1 MKKIIAGYTI
11 IFIVL
16 IGTSCKKWVQETP
29 LSDGTLDGF
38 FKSKY
43 DADAAISGMYG
54 GLQQLLYGESQF
66 NNRYTFWGD
75 ARSDHMERQAQYS
88 NSATTEIHYNS
99 LTANNQFAD
108 WTPLYVAIGRANINI
123 AKFPLINTIAP
134 PADQLTLPT
143 LNSYMAQ
150 SYAMRALCYFYIA
163 RVWGGAPIRTTP
175 YKDGDVEGVRQP
187 VDSVLAQVISDLTTA
202 YNLTTKGAT
211 PIVWYIGEGAICA
224 MLADVYM
231 WKHDYNNAIIW
242 FKNLWKAKAP
252 FGGLAYNIAG
262 ATVTGSG
269 GAATDLE
276 PTGNWKTI
284 FTNPP
289 AVKETIWTL
298 HWDVIA
304 NGCPCMSGISSAVN
318 NTPMRTYEFLFKGPY
333 LGNWVKS
340 TTDVRP
346 KQTIDVTKTDNWD
359 RLLKW
364 YGPSGFTNAAGTYL
378 TAAQTAPT
386 GGIVGTDKTV
396 YLPMYRLADMYLLYA
411 EALNKIGDRA
421 NALKYLNV
429 VHQRAGL
436 SAYTLTQT
444 SSEQMMEDTILV
456 ERQKELFAEGK
467 RWFDLVR
474 TDHVLQIMN
483 PVLKQRQNLAGADTI
498 GFGTDKRKYYWPLHR
513 NVLNANSQLVQNP
526 PYGG

>member
-1 MKKIIAGYTI
+1 MKIIFSYI
-11 IFIVL
+11 LVFVVL
-16 IGTSCKKWVQETP
+16 VGMGCKKFVKETP
-29 LSDGTLDGF
+29 LSDGTLDQF

-43 DADAAISGMYG
+43 DADAAMAGMYG
-54 GLQQLLYGESQF
+54 QFQQLMYGESQF

-88 NSATTEIHYNS
+88 NSSTTEIHYNS
-99 LTANNQFAD
+99 LTANNNFAD

-123 AKFPLINTIAP
+123 EKFPQINLIAP
-134 PADQLTLPT
+134 PSGQLTAAA

-150 SYAMRALCYFYIA
+150 CYAMRGICYFYIA
-163 RVWGGAPIRTTP
+163 RVWGGAPIRTEP
-175 YKDGDVEGVRQP
+175 FLQFSPNSEGPRKP
-187 VDSVLAQVISDLTTA
+187 ADSVLAQAISDLTTA
-202 YNLTTKGAT
+202 YTLTTKGAT
-211 PIVWYIGEGAICA
+211 PTIWYIGEGAICA
-224 MLADVYM
+224 ALADVYM
-231 WKHDYNNAIIW
+231 WKHDYDNAIVW
-242 FKNLWKAKAP
+242 FKNLWKAKSP
-252 FGGLAYNIAG
+252 TGTVYNAAG
-262 ATVTGSG
+262 VNVTGSG
-269 GAATDLE
+269 GAAGDLE
-276 PTGNWKTI
+276 VTGNWKTI
-284 FTNPP
+284 FTNPGS
-289 AVKETIWTL
+289 VKETIWTL
-298 HWDVIA
+298 HWDVTE

-364 YGPSGFTNAAGTYL
+364 YGPSGFTNASTTYL
-378 TAAQTAPT
+378 TSTQAAAA
-386 GGIVGTDKTV
+386 VGTDKVV
-396 YLPMYRLADMYLLYA
+396 YLPLYRLADMYLLYA
-411 EALNKIGDRA
+411 EALNKKGDRT

-436 SAYTLTQT
+436 PAYTLPQVTT
-444 SSEQMMEDTILV
+444 EAMMEDTILV

-474 TDHVLQIMN
+474 TDHVLQIMD
-483 PVLKQRQNLAGADTI
+483 PILKQRQNLAGADTI
-498 GFGTDKRKYYWPLHR
+498 GFGGDKRKYFWPLHR

>member
-1 MKKIIAGYTI
+1 MKIISGYII
-11 IFIVL
+11 IFILL
-16 IGTSCKKWVQETP
+16 IGVSCKKWVKEVP
-29 LSDGTLDGF
+29 LSDGTLDQF

-43 DADAAISGMYG
+43 DADAAMAGMYG
-54 GLQQLLYGESQF
+54 QFQQLMYGESQF

-75 ARSDHMERQAQYS
+75 ARSDNMERQAQYS

-99 LTANNQFAD
+99 LTANNNFAD
-108 WTPLYVAIGRANINI
+108 WTPLYIAIGRANINI
-123 AKFPLINTIAP
+123 AKFPEINTVAAP
-134 PADQLTLPT
+134 SEQLTEAT
-143 LNSYMAQ
+143 LKSYLAQ
-150 SYAMRALCYFYIA
+150 CYAMRAICYFYIA

-175 YKDGDVEGVRQP
+175 YLQYVPNSEGPRKP

-202 YNLTTKGAT
+202 YNFTTKGAT
-211 PIVWYIGEGAICA
+211 PTVWYIGEGAICA
-224 MLADVYM
+224 MMADVYM
-231 WKHDYNNAIIW
+231 WEHDYDNAIIW
-242 FKNLWKAKAP
+242 FKNLWKAKSP
-252 FGGLAYNIAG
+252 VNTTYNAAG

-269 GAATDLE
+269 GAAGDLE
-276 PTGNWKTI
+276 ITGNWKTI
-284 FTNPP
+284 FTNPGS
-289 AVKETIWTL
+289 VKETIWTL
-298 HWDVIA
+298 NWDING
-304 NGCPCMSGISSAVN
+304 NGCPCMAGVSSAVN

-333 LGNWVKS
+333 LNNWVKS

-346 KQTIDVTKTDNWD
+346 KQSIDVTKTDNWD

-364 YGPSGFTNAAGTYL
+364 YGPSGFTNASTNYL
-378 TAAQTAPT
+378 TSTQAAAA
-386 GGIVGTDKTV
+386 VGTDKTV

-411 EALNKIGDRA
+411 EALNKKGDIT

-436 SAYTLTQT
+436 PAYTAAQIPAQ
-444 SSEQMMEDTILV
+444 SNMEDTLLV

-474 TDHVLQIMN
+474 TDHVLQVMD

-498 GFGTDKRKYYWPLHR
+498 GFGSDKRKYYWPLHR

>member
-1 MKKIIAGYTI
+1 MKIIFSYI
-11 IFIVL
+11 LVFVLL
-16 IGTSCKKWVQETP
+16 IGSGCKKFVKEDP
-29 LSDGTLDGF
+29 LSDGTLDQF

-43 DADAAISGMYG
+43 DADAAMAGMYG
-54 GLQQLLYGESQF
+54 QFQQLMYGESQF

-75 ARSDHMERQAQYS
+75 ARSDNMERQAQYS
-88 NSATTEIHYNS
+88 NSSTTEIHYNS
-99 LTANNQFAD
+99 LTANNNFAD

-123 AKFPLINTIAP
+123 AKFPVINQIAA
-134 PADQLTLPT
+134 PADQLTAAS

-150 SYAMRALCYFYIA
+150 CYAMRAMCYFYIA

-175 YKDGDVEGVRQP
+175 FLQNTTANPEGPRKP
-187 VDSVLAQVISDLTTA
+187 VDSVLAQAISDFTTA
-202 YNLTTKGAT
+202 YNLVAKGGT
-211 PIVWYIGEGAICA
+211 PTVWYIGEGAICA

-231 WKHDYNNAIIW
+231 WKHDYDNAIIW
-242 FKNLWKAKAP
+242 FKNLWKAKSP
-252 FGGLAYNIAG
+252 TGTTYNAAG
-262 ATVTGSG
+262 VNVTGSG
-269 GAATDLE
+269 GAAGDLE
-276 PTGNWKTI
+276 VTGNWKTI
-284 FTNPP
+284 FTNPGS
-289 AVKETIWTL
+289 VKETIWTL
-298 HWDVIA
+298 HWDVTA

-333 LGNWVKS
+333 LGNWIKS

-346 KQTIDVTKTDNWD
+346 KQSIDVTKTDNWD

-364 YGPSGFTNAAGTYL
+364 YGPSGFTNASTTYL
-378 TAAQTAPT
+378 TSTQSAAA
-386 GGIVGTDKTV
+386 VGTDKVV

-411 EALNKIGDRA
+411 EALNKKGDIT

-436 SAYTLTQT
+436 PAYTAAQIPGQ
-444 SSEQMMEDTILV
+444 SNMEDTLLV

-474 TDHVLQIMN
+474 TDHVLQIMD
-483 PVLKQRQNLAGADTI
+483 PVLKQRQNLAGADTT
-498 GFGTDKRKYYWPLHR
+498 GFGGDKRKYLWPLHR

>member
-1 MKKIIAGYTI
+1 M
-11 IFIVL
+11 
-16 IGTSCKKWVQETP
+16 IGFGCKKWVKEEP
-29 LSDGTLDGF
+29 LSDGTLDQF

-43 DADAAISGMYG
+43 DADAAMAGMYG
-54 GLQQLLYGESQF
+54 QLQQVMFGESQF

-88 NSATTEIHYNS
+88 NSSTTEMHYNS
-99 LTANNQFAD
+99 LTANNNFAD
-108 WTPLYVAIGRANINI
+108 WTPLYVAIGRANINL
-123 AKFPLINTIAP
+123 AKFPEINKIAP
-134 PADQLTLPT
+134 PAEQLTLPT

-150 SYAMRALCYFYIA
+150 CYAMRALCYFYIA
-163 RVWGGAPIRTTP
+163 RVWGAAPIRTEP
-175 YKDGDVEGVRQP
+175 FLQYSSNPEGARKP
-187 VDSVLAQVISDLTTA
+187 VDSVYAQIISDLTAA
-202 YNLTTKGAT
+202 YNLTVKGAT
-211 PIVWYIGEGAICA
+211 PTVWYIGEGAICA
-224 MLADVYM
+224 MMADVYM
-231 WKHDYNNAIIW
+231 WKKDYDNAIIW
-242 FKNLWKAKAP
+242 FKNLWKAKSP
-252 FGGLAYNIAG
+252 TGTTYNNAG

-269 GAATDLE
+269 GAAADLE
-276 PTGNWKTI
+276 PTANWKTI
-284 FTNPP
+284 FTNPGS
-289 AVKETIWTL
+289 VKETIWTL
-298 HWDVIA
+298 HWDVTN

-364 YGPSGFTNAAGTYL
+364 YGPSGFTNASTNYL
-378 TAAQTAPT
+378 TSTQAASA
-386 GGIVGTDKTV
+386 VGTDKVV

-411 EALNKIGDRA
+411 EALNKKGDRP

-436 SAYTLTQT
+436 SAYTLPQVNT
-444 SSEQMMEDTILV
+444 EIMMEDTILV

-474 TDHVLQIMN
+474 TDHVLQIMD
-483 PVLKQRQNLAGADTI
+483 PVLKQRQNLAGADTT
-498 GFGTDKRKYYWPLHR
+498 GFGGDKRKYLWPLHR
-513 NVLNANSQLVQNP
+513 NVLNANSKLVQNP

>member
-1 MKKIIAGYTI
+1 MKIISGYAI
-11 IFIVL
+11 LFILV
-16 IGTSCKKWVQETP
+16 IGVGCKKWVKETP

-43 DADAAISGMYG
+43 DADAAMAGMYG
-54 GLQQLLYGESQF
+54 QFQQMMYGESQF

-88 NSATTEIHYNS
+88 NGSTTEIHYNS
-99 LTANNQFAD
+99 LTANNSFAD
-108 WTPLYVAIGRANINI
+108 WTPLYVTIGRTNINI

-134 PADQLTLPT
+134 PAEQLTLAT

-150 SYAMRALCYFYIA
+150 CYAMRAICYFYIA
-163 RVWGGAPIRTTP
+163 RVWGDAPIRTTP
-175 YKDGDVEGVRQP
+175 YNAGDVEGPRKP
-187 VDSVLAQVISDLTTA
+187 VAMVYEQVITDLTTA
-202 YNLTTKGAT
+202 YNLTVKGAT
-211 PIVWYIGEGAICA
+211 PTVWYIGEGAIA
-224 MLADVYM
+224 SILADVYM
-231 WKHDYNNAIIW
+231 WKKDYDNAIVW
-242 FKNLWKAKAP
+242 FKNIWKAKSP
-252 FGGLAYNIAG
+252 TGTTYNAAG
-262 ATVTGSG
+262 ITVTGAG
-269 GAATDLE
+269 GAAADLE
-276 PTGNWKTI
+276 VTGNWKTI
-284 FTNPP
+284 FTNP
-289 AVKETIWTL
+289 ASVKETIWTL
-298 HWDVIA
+298 HWDVTA

-333 LGNWVKS
+333 LGNWIKS

-364 YGPSGFTNAAGTYL
+364 YGPSGFTNAATNYL
-378 TAAQTAPT
+378 TSTQAAAA
-386 GGIVGTDKTV
+386 VGTDKTV

-411 EALNKIGDRA
+411 EALNKKGDRA

-429 VHQRAGL
+429 IHQRAGNT
-436 SAYTLTQT
+436 AYTLAQT
-444 SSEQMMEDTILV
+444 NTEGMMEDTILV

-474 TDHVLQIMN
+474 TDHVLQIMD
-483 PVLKQRQNLAGADTI
+483 PILKQRQNLAGADTL
-498 GFGTDKRKYYWPLHR
+498 GFGTDKRKYLWPLHR